1 MNGEGPAKTTPQT
14 LFEVSIYLAKFAGVS
29 IFELRREPAE
39 EVLYLYRSLEHFE
52 PEGESPA
59 KHAGT
64 ARRQVF
70 ADQVDWFD

>member
-29 IFELRREPAE
+29 IFDLRREQAE

-52 PEGESPA
+52 PEVSPA
-59 KHAGT
+59 DEAGP

>member
-39 EVLYLYRSLEHFE
+39 EVLYLYSSLEHFE
-52 PEGESPA
+52 PEGSPVEKTGA
-59 KHAGT
+59 